1 MFRINKLLTLTAIV
15 GFLSL
20 ALVSLAMAQNK
31 GAFPA
36 QKAEY
41 VISEDGVNS
50 LLTVWVS
57 DDTIAFSPQGTDQI
71 AAWHLWQT
79 DNPTFYQIYPNVKYR
94 IEFDRLTS
102 HEMQSVLGQL
112 KQLIKNKSFVDN
124 AKLSNKE
131 LTLSSMD
138 SGHQAKSEIGRWED
152 FSTFDYAD
160 IGDNEADPV
169 LGRLIHQGFV
179 RGF

>member
-1 MFRINKLLTLTAIV
+1 
-15 GFLSL
+15 
-20 ALVSLAMAQNK
+20 MAQNR

-41 VISEDGVNS
+41 VLSEDGVNS

-57 DDTIAFSPQGTDQI
+57 DGTIAFSPQGTDQI

-79 DNPTFYQIYPNVKYR
+79 DNPTFYQIFPNVKYR

-102 HEMQSVLGQL
+102 HEMQSVLAQL
-112 KQLIKNKSFVDN
+112 KQLVKDESLVDD
-124 AKLSNKE
+124 AEFSNKE
-131 LTLSSMD
+131 LTLSSLD
-138 SGHQAKSEIGRWED
+138 SGEQAQNEIRSWND
-152 FSTFDYAD
+152 FKTLDYAD

-169 LGRLIHQGFV
+169 LGRLIQQGFV

>member
-1 MFRINKLLTLTAIV
+1 MAIV

-20 ALVSLAMAQNK
+20 ALVSLAMAQNR

-41 VISEDGVNS
+41 VLSEDGVNS

-57 DDTIAFSPQGTDQI
+57 DGTIAFSPQGTDQI

-79 DNPTFYQIYPNVKYR
+79 DNPTFYQIFPNVKYR

-102 HEMQSVLGQL
+102 HEMQSVLAQL
-112 KQLIKNKSFVDN
+112 KQLVKDESLVDD
-124 AKLSNKE
+124 AEFSNKE
-131 LTLSSMD
+131 LTLSSLD
-138 SGHQAKSEIGRWED
+138 SGEQAQNEIRSWND
-152 FSTFDYAD
+152 FKTLDYAD

-169 LGRLIHQGFV
+169 LGRLIQQGFV